1 MRLVLDTNV
10 AFSALLWRGVSYRLL
25 TAVRATPG
33 ASIFCST
40 VLFGELTEVLQ
51 RAHAAKRLAVI
62 GLSLKNVLE
71 DYARIVQFVVPAE
84 ISPTSTDPDD
94 DHALACALAAE
105 ADLIVS
111 GDPDLL
117 NLKHFHGTPIVT
129 PAEAMRRIAA

>member
-25 TAVRATPG
+25 TAVRSAPN
-33 ASIFCST
+33 AAIFCST
-40 VLFGELTEVLQ
+40 VLFDELTEVLH

-62 GLSLKNVLE
+62 GLSLKNVLD
-71 DYARIVQFVVPAE
+71 DYARIVHFVVPAK

-94 DHALACALAAE
+94 DHTLACALAAE

-117 NLKHFHGTPIVT
+117 NLKSFHGTPIVT
-129 PAEAMRRIAA
+129 PAEALRRIAA